1 MWDLHVLHTHRCSHV
16 SPAGGLLRSD
26 LTDQPDCV
34 LDAAKLGE
42 KRPCKRGER
51 ERASAQLH
59 PASRHLLRSAIV
71 IVSAFRVLDAC
82 AHASHMEARPKVAEV
97 ACEIFCPP
105 AMRFALVTPTAAAS
119 AYVASCAAVCLASAL
134 LGRRPSGEFG
144 MLSWLWSGS
153 GRTVCAERFGRIAL
167 PRLCRDVC
175 FSGAVL
181 LNFRFFNR
189 LRC

>member
-1 MWDLHVLHTHRCSHV
+1 MGC
-16 SPAGGLLRSD
+16 A
-26 LTDQPDCV
+26 
-34 LDAAKLGE
+34 
-42 KRPCKRGER
+42 
-51 ERASAQLH
+51 RATAH
-59 PASRHLLRSAIV
+59 FIHLLRINA
-71 IVSAFRVLDAC
+71 
-82 AHASHMEARPKVAEV
+82 
-97 ACEIFCPP
+97 
-105 AMRFALVTPTAAAS
+105 VTPVDVRLVKERIRLILRERVRAAVLCALACGAETNS
-119 AYVASCAAVCLASAL
+119 SRVIRPSLSMSNIWNACMMASCAAVCLASAL